1 VDQLLA
7 SLDQEATAALRA
19 IGTVR
24 RFRVGQVLF
33 HEGDPSNH
41 VVLIT
46 AGEVKV
52 SSAHEAGGE
61 TVLAIR
67 RAGDLIGELSAIDDR
82 PRSATATAIT
92 PVDAVVVPAPAFGAF
107 LTQHPGA
114 AVALLRTVIARLRDA
129 DAQRV
134 EFGSHQSLPRLARRL
149 LQLAESY
156 GRPAPDGTIHI
167 ELPVT
172 QEELAGWVGASRESV
187 ARALR
192 ALRSTGAVTTAR
204 RAITVVDLDR
214 LRELA
219 R

>member
-1 VDQLLA
+1 MDQPRA
-7 SLDQEATAALRA
+7 SFDREATDALRA
-19 IGTVR
+19 TGTVR

-41 VVLIT
+41 VAVIT

-52 SSAHEAGGE
+52 SSAHERGGE

-92 PVDAVVVPAPAFGAF
+92 PVEAVVVPAAAFWAF
-107 LTQHPGA
+107 LTEHPGA
-114 AVALLRTVIARLRDA
+114 AVALLRTVVARLRDA
-129 DAQRV
+129 DRQRV
-134 EFGSHQSLPRLARRL
+134 EFGSQQSLPRLARRL
-149 LQLAESY
+149 LELAESH
-156 GRPAPDGTIHI
+156 GRRAPDGTIHI
-167 ELPVT
+167 ELPMT

-187 ARALR
+187 ARVLR
-192 ALRSTGAVTTAR
+192 ALRSTGAITTAR
-204 RAITVVDLDR
+204 RAITVVDLER